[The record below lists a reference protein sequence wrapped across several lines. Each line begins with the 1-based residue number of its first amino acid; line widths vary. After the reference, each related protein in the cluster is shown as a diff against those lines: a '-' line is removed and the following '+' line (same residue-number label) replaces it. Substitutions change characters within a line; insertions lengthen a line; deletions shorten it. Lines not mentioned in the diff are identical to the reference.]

1 MSSNKQEKWQ
11 LKIICNPTTSGGRAK
26 KKWPKYNEA
35 FKEAG
40 FDFEVEWTKSIN
52 DAVDIARKASDDHE
66 LIAVF
71 GGDGTINEVIT
82 GIGQA
87 GFKST
92 VALLPVGRGNDNA
105 YNIRQ
110 THDLDDLIE
119 MLQKKEERVI
129 DCIEINDGKRYC
141 MGVAGVGLDADV
153 SEQVIDKNTKIVYNL
168 ALIRSIFRYRPRHM
182 HIDIDDGKIVKD
194 IKSLTTMIGNGQRIG
209 GGMYVTPDAIID
221 DGLLDVM
228 IVGDTR
234 LIKSLVISSK
244 LGKGT
249 HLEYPEVEIHR
260 GKRVT
265 ITTNSKKKVLGH
277 AMGEFL
283 GPVPHTFVCRHK
295 VLKILKMPD
304 TILEREGWLDAS
316 AFSANISKQ

>member
-1 MSSNKQEKWQ
+1 M
-11 LKIICNPTTSGGRAK
+11 KIICNPTTRGGKAK

-35 FKEAG
+35 LKNAG

-52 DAVDIARKASDDHE
+52 DAIGIAREASDDHK
-66 LIAVF
+66 LIVVF

-92 VALLPVGRGNDNA
+92 LAILPVGRGNDNA
-105 YNIRQ
+105 FNIRQ
-110 THDLDDLIE
+110 THNLDDLIE
-119 MLQKKEERVI
+119 MLQKREERVI
-129 DCIEINDGKRYC
+129 DCIDINDGARFC

-153 SEQVIDKNTKIVYNL
+153 SEQVTDKNTRMIYYF
-168 ALIRSIFRYRPRHM
+168 ALVRSIFRYRPRHL
-182 HIDIDDGKIVKD
+182 HIDIDNGTIVKD

-209 GGMYVTPDAIID
+209 GGMMVTPDAVID

-228 IVGDTR
+228 IVGDTTFIES
-234 LIKSLVISSK
+234 LITSSK

-249 HLEYPEVEIHR
+249 HINHPKVEVLR
-260 GKRVT
+260 GKR
-265 ITTNSKKKVLGH
+265 ITVSTNSSKKVLGH
-277 AMGEFL
+277 AMGEYL
-283 GPVPHTFVCRHK
+283 GPVPHTFTCRHK

-304 TILEREGWLDAS
+304 EILEREGWLNAN
-316 AFSANISKQ
+316 AFSANISKK